1 MKVFYDKEVDA
12 AYIKFSEEK
21 PIGVIEVSE
30 DINIDVTSSGEIVG
44 IEILNVSKKFPI
56 ENLFKLEFDTEL
68 LLKR

>member
-1 MKVFYDKEVDA
+1 VKVFYDKEVDA